1 VALVASLNQPGAG
14 PHVDGHAKA
23 GLDLCLKAHITD
35 PCAGDGWRGE
45 FGMTGSGCGGC
56 SGGAF
61 YLVGGG
67 AVLPR
72 STSSVGM
79 MTLREPSTGP
89 V

>member
-1 VALVASLNQPGAG
+1 
-14 PHVDGHAKA
+14 
-23 GLDLCLKAHITD
+23 
-35 PCAGDGWRGE
+35 
-45 FGMTGSGCGGC
+45 MTGSGCGGC

-67 AVLPR
+67 VVLPR

-89 V
+89 VVTCSSTSATISLPWRLKSWRIVVSGGKLY